1 MVKQE
6 LNLLNNSDNWVECM
20 RQWFVLSSSVLL
32 TLYLVYAIKEMHKAQ
47 REWDFD
53 QMVLGVELVRVS
65 PCNSSSVSGRTC
77 LLNDVHPHFDSV
89 GSLQLRVPELCLCS
103 YRGQLPRPSHVL
115 QARSPNRQIV
125 SMPRY
130 DPSQCD
136 VVLHRSRFRFP
147 AGPLYHGL
155 FPESGHRCKLQSR
168 HAVELALD
176 FTFSG

>member
-65 PCNSSSVSGRTC
+65 PCHS
-77 LLNDVHPHFDSV
+77 
-89 GSLQLRVPELCLCS
+89 
-103 YRGQLPRPSHVL
+103 
-115 QARSPNRQIV
+115 
-125 SMPRY
+125 
-130 DPSQCD
+130 
-136 VVLHRSRFRFP
+136 
-147 AGPLYHGL
+147 
-155 FPESGHRCKLQSR
+155 
-168 HAVELALD
+168 
-176 FTFSG
+176 